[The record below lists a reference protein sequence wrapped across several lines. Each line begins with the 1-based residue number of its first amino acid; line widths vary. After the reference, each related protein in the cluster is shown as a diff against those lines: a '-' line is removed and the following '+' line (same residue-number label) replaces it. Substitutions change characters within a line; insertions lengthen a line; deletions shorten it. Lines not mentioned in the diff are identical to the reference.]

1 MPATSVWREPASQRR
16 RSLASR
22 IILVTTIAA
31 ALAVLVA
38 GVLSGFLLRYS
49 AQAQGRQVLRD
60 DASLAATATDL
71 SVERNGRARVPEAIV
86 RVLTADR
93 VDVVLVDPGGAITG
107 PAGRPLAVHPLS
119 DKDLAA
125 LRAGASVSATRKVN
139 GSRAYVEG
147 RPLSNGGAVVL
158 AQKVAA
164 ARSNEGGTRLRL
176 VFGLGVGL
184 LVAAGVGVV
193 LARRLARPLQ
203 RAAAAAHRLST
214 GARDVRVEPAGPAEV
229 AEVAEAINGL
239 TAALSVSEGRQR
251 DFLLSV
257 SHELRTP
264 LTAVK
269 GYAEALADDVVP
281 AEAVAPTG
289 RVLLAESARLERL
302 VSDLL
307 DLARLGAQDFRIDAT
322 EVDLAELTRQA
333 ATVWADRC
341 AREGVGFAAELPA
354 GPVLVRTDPTRV
366 RQIIDGLAENALRVT
381 PSGRPIVFALRAE
394 GDAGA
399 VLQVRDGGPGLT
411 DDDCQVAFDRAVL
424 YQRYRGVRRVGTG
437 VGLALVAGLARR
449 LGGRAEAGRAPEGGA
464 CFSVYLPGGRGRPE
478 SGPLT

>member
-1 MPATSVWREPASQRR
+1 MPEQMPASSAWREPASQRR

-125 LRAGASVSATRKVN
+125 LRSGASVSATRKVN

-176 VFGLGVGL
+176 V
-184 LVAAGVGVV
+184 
-193 LARRLARPLQ
+193 
-203 RAAAAAHRLST
+203 
-214 GARDVRVEPAGPAEV
+214 
-229 AEVAEAINGL
+229 
-239 TAALSVSEGRQR
+239 
-251 DFLLSV
+251 
-257 SHELRTP
+257 
-264 LTAVK
+264 
-269 GYAEALADDVVP
+269 
-281 AEAVAPTG
+281 
-289 RVLLAESARLERL
+289 ES
-302 VSDLL
+302 
-307 DLARLGAQDFRIDAT
+307 
-322 EVDLAELTRQA
+322 
-333 ATVWADRC
+333 
-341 AREGVGFAAELPA
+341 GFAKMA
-354 GPVLVRTDPTRV
+354 GGDDMRKGNE
-366 RQIIDGLAENALRVT
+366 DGWT
-381 PSGRPIVFALRAE
+381 I
-394 GDAGA
+394 
-399 VLQVRDGGPGLT
+399 Q
-411 DDDCQVAFDRAVL
+411 
-424 YQRYRGVRRVGTG
+424 
-437 VGLALVAGLARR
+437 
-449 LGGRAEAGRAPEGGA
+449 LGK
-464 CFSVYLPGGRGRPE
+464 LPGY
-478 SGPLT
+478 LAA